1 MSLADSSPPARAG
14 HREEAR
20 RLETVEVGEED
31 FPPPPLQRP
40 ILAHPSHP
48 FLRSSKSMGPRI
60 RVSPRPQRSKLFLG
74 TVETKG
80 RFLCPTMQLE
90 VKRWLLLFSPL
101 RVVE

>member
-1 MSLADSSPPARAG
+1 MSLADANPPAQAG

-20 RLETVEVGEED
+20 RLETVEVGED
-31 FPPPPLQRP
+31 FPPPPLQHP
-40 ILAHPSHP
+40 ILAHSSHP
-48 FLRSSKSMGPRI
+48 FLRSSKIMGPRI

-80 RFLCPTMQLE
+80 GFLCPTMQLE
-90 VKRWLLLFSPL
+90 VRRWLLLFSPL